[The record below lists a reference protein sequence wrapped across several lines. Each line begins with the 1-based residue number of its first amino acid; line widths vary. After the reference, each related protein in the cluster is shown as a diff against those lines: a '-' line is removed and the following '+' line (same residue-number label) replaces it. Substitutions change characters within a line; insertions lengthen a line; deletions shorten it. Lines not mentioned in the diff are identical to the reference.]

1 MAEEI
6 FFESREAIEEKHK
19 WKLKDLFSSE
29 EDWTVKKKE
38 LLEKIPQ
45 ITTFKGQLNVSA
57 ETLFKALDLADNLQ
71 KDLIRLYSYAS
82 MHSDQDT
89 RVGKYMGM
97 KQEMSQV
104 FSGFSSE
111 VSFFDPEILKIEK
124 EVIDKFLQEEPRLKV
139 YEFYLQDL
147 MRKKA
152 HRGDEGEEKIMALA
166 GLMGDNSSS
175 VFNIFSNAEFPYP
188 EIELSDGK
196 KVKLNQSNFALHRTG
211 KNRSDREKVFT
222 SFFES
227 LSKYAMTFGAQLYGN
242 LKKDVFYQKA
252 RDYESC
258 LQAALDVNNIP
269 TEVYHNLVGNVNNNL
284 PTFHRYLN
292 LRKKML
298 GVEKLNYYDL
308 YAPLVAEV
316 ELEYTVEEARENIL
330 QSLEPMGEEYINTVK
345 TAFDKRWI
353 DMFPNEG
360 KRSGAYSNGSAY
372 DVHPYILM
380 NFKGKYD
387 DMSTLMHELGHTMH
401 SYLSNKHQPF
411 PLSHYTIFVAEVAS
425 TFNEALL
432 LNHVLE
438 QIDDKAVRLSI
449 LGNYLEGAKGTLFRQ
464 TQFAEF
470 ELLIHQKAEKGEA
483 LTGETFSQLY
493 LDLTRKYYGHER
505 GVCTVDENIK
515 MEWAYIPHFYY
526 NFYVYQYATSFT
538 ASQALSEKVLAGDEE
553 TMHRYLQFLSSGG
566 SKYPID
572 QLRDAGVDMTSTSP
586 FELTIKKMNEVMD
599 EMEQLIG

>member
-19 WKLKDLFSSE
+19 WKLEDLFSNE
-29 EDWTVKKKE
+29 EEWERTKKE
-38 LLEKIPQ
+38 LLEKLPQ
-45 ITTFKGQLNVSA
+45 LKAYQGQLKVSA
-57 ETLFKALDLADNLQ
+57 ATLFKALDLADELQ
-71 KDLIRLYSYAS
+71 KELIRLYSYAS

-97 KQEMSQV
+97 KQEMSQI
-104 FSGFSSE
+104 FSRFSSE
-111 VSFFDPEILKIEK
+111 VSFFDPEILKIEQ
-124 EVIDKFLQEEPRLKV
+124 EIIDKFLAEEPRLKI

-152 HRGDEGEEKIMALA
+152 HRGNEGEEKIMALA

-188 EIELSDGK
+188 EIELAEGK
-196 KVKLNQSNFALHRTG
+196 KVKLNQSNFALHRSS
-211 KNRSDREKVFT
+211 KNREDREKVF
-222 SFFES
+222 SAFFSS
-227 LSKYAMTFGAQLYGN
+227 LEKYHMTFGAQLYGN

-252 RDYESC
+252 RNYESC

-269 TEVYHNLVGNVNNNL
+269 VEVYKNLVGNVNENL
-284 PTFHRYLN
+284 NTFHRYLK
-292 LRKKML
+292 LRQKML
-298 GVEKLNYYDL
+298 GVEQLHYYDL
-308 YAPLVAEV
+308 YAPLVSEV
-316 ELEYTVEEARENIL
+316 DLEYTVEEAQQNIL
-330 QSLEPMGEEYINTVK
+330 ESLNPLGKEYIQTVK
-345 TAFDKRWI
+345 TAFDRRWI

-438 QIDDKAVRLSI
+438 QIDDKAVKLSI

-470 ELLIHQKAEKGEA
+470 ELLIHEKAERGEA
-483 LTGETFSQLY
+483 LTGETFSQFY
-493 LDLTRKYYGHER
+493 LDLTRKYYGHEQ
-505 GVCTVDENIK
+505 GVCTVDDNIK

-538 ASQALSEKVLAGDEE
+538 ASQALSEKVLAGDED
-553 TMHRYLQFLSSGG
+553 TMNRYLQFLSSGG

-572 QLRDAGVDMTSTSP
+572 QLRDAGVDMTSP
-586 FELTIKKMNEVMD
+586 GPLDLTIKKMNEVMD

>member
-6 FFESREAIEEKHK
+6 FFESREAIEEQHK
-19 WKLKDLFSSE
+19 WKLEDLFSSE
-29 EDWTVKKKE
+29 EEWEQKKKE

-45 ITTFKGQLNVSA
+45 IKAFKGQLKVSA
-57 ETLFKALDLADNLQ
+57 ESLFEALSLSDDLQ
-71 KDLIRLYSYAS
+71 KELIRLYCYAS
-82 MHSDQDT
+82 MQSDQDT

-97 KQEMSQV
+97 KQEMSQI
-104 FSGFSSE
+104 FSSFSSE
-111 VSFFDPEILKIEK
+111 VSFFDPEILKIDRQIIEK
-124 EVIDKFLQEEPRLKV
+124 FVQEEPRLKV
-139 YEFYLQDL
+139 YQFYLQDL
-147 MRKKA
+147 MRKKS

-175 VFNIFSNAEFPYP
+175 VFTIFSNAEFPYP
-188 EIELSDGK
+188 EVELAYGK
-196 KVKLNQSNFALHRTG
+196 KVKLNQSNFALHRTS
-211 KNRSDREKVFT
+211 KNRDDREKVFS
-222 SFFES
+222 SFFNS
-227 LSKYAMTFGAQLYGN
+227 LGKYQMTFGAQLYGN

-252 RDYESC
+252 RNYESC

-269 TEVYHNLVGNVNNNL
+269 VNVYHNLITNVNDNL
-284 PTFHRYLN
+284 STFHRYLDI
-292 LRKKML
+292 RKKML
-298 GVEKLNYYDL
+298 GVKQLHYYDL
-308 YAPLVAEV
+308 YAPLVSEV
-316 ELEYTVEEARENIL
+316 DLEYTVEEAQENIL
-330 QSLEPMGEEYINTVK
+330 QSLKPIGEEYIKTVK
-345 TAFDKRWI
+345 TAFDRRWI
-353 DMFPNEG
+353 DMYPNEG

-401 SYLSNKHQPF
+401 SYLSNKNQPF

-470 ELLIHQKAEKGEA
+470 ELMIHQKAEKGEP

-493 LDLTRKYYGHER
+493 LDLTRKYYGHNE
-505 GVCTVDENIK
+505 GVCNVDDNVK

-538 ASQALSEKVLAGDEE
+538 ASQALSEKVMAGDED
-553 TMHRYLQFLSSGG
+553 TMHRYIQFLSSGG

-572 QLRDAGVDMTSTSP
+572 QLKDAGVDMTTKNP
-586 FELTIKKMNEVMD
+586 FDLTIKKMNEVMD

>member
-6 FFESREAIEEKHK
+6 FFESREAIDEQHK
-19 WKLKDLFSSE
+19 WKLEDLFSNE
-29 EDWTVKKKE
+29 EEWAQKKKE

-45 ITTFKGQLNVSA
+45 IKAYQGQLKVSA
-57 ETLFKALDLADNLQ
+57 EKLFKALNLADELQ
-71 KDLIRLYSYAS
+71 KELIRLYSYAS

-97 KQEMSQV
+97 KQEMSQI
-104 FSGFSSE
+104 FSNFSSE
-111 VSFFDPEILKIEK
+111 VSFFDPEILKIEQ
-124 EVIDKFLQEEPRLKV
+124 ETIENFLAEEPRLKV

-147 MRKKA
+147 MRKKT
-152 HRGDEGEEKIMALA
+152 HRGNEGEEKIMALA
-166 GLMGDNSSS
+166 SLMGDNASS
-175 VFNIFSNAEFPYP
+175 VYNIFSNAEFPYP
-188 EIELSDGK
+188 EIELADGK
-196 KVKLNQSNFALHRTG
+196 KVKLNQSNFALQRTS
-211 KNRSDREKVFT
+211 KNRTDREKVFST
-222 SFFES
+222 FFNALE
-227 LSKYAMTFGAQLYGN
+227 KFHMTFGAQLYGN
-242 LKKDVFYQKA
+242 LKKDVFNQKA
-252 RDYESC
+252 RKYESC

-269 TEVYHNLVGNVNNNL
+269 VEVYHNLIANVNENL
-284 PTFHRYLN
+284 ATFHRYLN

-298 GVEKLNYYDL
+298 GVEQLHYYDL
-308 YAPLVAEV
+308 YAPLVSEV
-316 ELEYTVEEARENIL
+316 DLEYTVEEAQQNIL
-330 QSLEPMGEEYINTVK
+330 ESLKPLGEEYIKTVK
-345 TAFDKRWI
+345 TAFDQRWI

-438 QIDDKAVRLSI
+438 QIDEKAVRLSI

-493 LDLTRKYYGHER
+493 LGLTRKYYGHEQ
-505 GVCTVDENIK
+505 GVCTVDDNIK

-538 ASQALSEKVLAGDEE
+538 ASQALSEKVLAGDQE
-553 TMHRYLQFLSSGG
+553 TMIRYLQFLSSGG

-572 QLRDAGVDMTSTSP
+572 QLHDAGVDMTSKNP